1 MIRKGA
7 AVAPFSGQNADRGA
21 GADHGIDL
29 FDLTICHSNATGGPI
44 RGFFLGS
51 LPESPLGLR
60 CFGSR
65 AAVDKDI
72 ASRLLALSRSIG
84 AIGRIWIADLQRQ
97 MKAGFWILGADV
109 IDAFWC
115 LHIAFKLFMPNGV
128 ASQIDVIGFH
138 HLTVVQ
144 HIHLAF
150 GFMHLDHIYGGA
162 VIGLELGVAGGQ
174 HQPSKHNQEDTK
186 NMHDLP
192 AFFVF
197 GAF

>member
-1 MIRKGA
+1 MFQGQIDKSLKVAHRGTLEQAPTSLGRVRKGHF
-7 AVAPFSGQNADRGA
+7 AP
-21 GADHGIDL
+21 HGFI
-29 FDLTICHSNATGGPI
+29 TPNS
-44 RGFFLGS
+44 
-51 LPESPLGLR
+51 
-60 CFGSR
+60 
-65 AAVDKDI
+65 
-72 ASRLLALSRSIG
+72 
-84 AIGRIWIADLQRQ
+84 
-97 MKAGFWILGADV
+97 LGADV

-115 LHIAFKLFMPNGV
+115 LHIAFKLFMPNRV